1 MSINQNIMKH
11 ILLQTEGLLW
21 KAEQPLQ
28 FSPKVFQY
36 LGKLYNE
43 WPVRL
48 YLSGTPLNETQAQ
61 LFENEG
67 IQFESEKAEQI
78 DLVLSTDPADASKH
92 PDVAFV
98 AFEWGEEAWPT
109 AFAQVAYG
117 IRRVTQQ
124 RQTKETQIKVELNL
138 EGDGKA
144 DIQTGIGFFNHM
156 LEQIARHAQIDL
168 RLHCKGDLHIDEHHS
183 VEDSAIVLGQAFRE
197 ALGDKK
203 GIERYAFVLPMD
215 DCKAE
220 VALDFGGRSWLVWEA
235 DFKREAIGDL
245 PTELFEHF
253 FKSFCDAAACNLNIR
268 AEGKNEHHKIEAI
281 FKGFAKCIRQAIRRD
296 VQRFILP
303 SSKGMLA

>member
-1 MSINQNIMKH
+1 MKH
-11 ILLQTEGLLW
+11 IVLQSEGLLW
-21 KAEQPLQ
+21 EKGQPLR
-28 FSPKVFQY
+28 FSPKLFQY

-48 YLSGTPLNETQAQ
+48 YLLGKALNETQAQ

-67 IQFESEKAEQI
+67 IQFESGEAEQVDLLLSTKAE
-78 DLVLSTDPADASKH
+78 DAKTY
-92 PDVAFV
+92 PEAQFV
-98 AFEWGEEAWPT
+98 PFEWGEEAWAS
-109 AFAQVAYG
+109 AFAQMAYG
-117 IRRVTQQ
+117 IRRVKQQ
-124 RQTKETQIKVELNL
+124 RQTKETQIEVELNL

-144 DIQTGIGFFNHM
+144 NIQTGIGFYDHM

-168 RLHCKGDLHIDEHHS
+168 SLHCAGDLHIDEHHS

-215 DCKAE
+215 DCKAQ

-253 FKSFCDAAACNLNIR
+253 FKSFCDAAACNLNIQ

-281 FKGFAKCIRQAIRRD
+281 FKGFAKCIRQAVRRD